1 MSQQT
6 QHAPA
11 DSIARG
17 KRRSQTSAARSS
29 IRPARDKKDAKKLKA
44 SERASPAP
52 APTPEQQEA
61 ERRAAEERRIQQ
73 TWARYKKEPTPQLR
87 NALMEHYLPLVQR
100 TAQRVH
106 QKLPATVQ
114 VDDLFS
120 AGVLGLM
127 DAIEAFDTDRHV
139 RFSTFS
145 AVRIRGAILDEL
157 RSLDWVPRLV
167 RSNSR
172 KLEAATRE
180 LEAELGRTPS
190 DEEMADRL
198 ELPIGAYRDL
208 AEDARAVMITSL
220 AGRRPD
226 GREAEADSP
235 DPGPLADLRS
245 VDPIDE
251 SQRRALK
258 AAVTNGL
265 SRAERLL
272 VTLYYYENLTMR
284 EVGQVLD
291 LSESRVSQMHT
302 QIIKRLRASA
312 NATGTAESPLSRLA
326 A

>member
-1 MSQQT
+1 MTQQQT
-6 QHAPA
+6 QSAPTA
-11 DSIARG
+11 KRSG
-17 KRRSQTSAARSS
+17 KHRRPSAARPQSS
-29 IRPARDKKDAKKLKA
+29 ARVVRKTAKIKKPKSARP
-44 SERASPAP
+44 PAPP
-52 APTPEQQEA
+52 APTAEQQEA

-73 TWARYKKEPTPQLR
+73 TWVRYKQDPTPQLR

-114 VDDLFS
+114 LDDLFS

-127 DAIEAFDTDRHV
+127 DAIEAFDIGRHV

-172 KLEAATRE
+172 KLETATRE
-180 LEAELGRTPS
+180 LEAELGRTPC
-190 DEEMADRL
+190 DEELADRL
-198 ELPIGAYRDL
+198 ELPIGTYRDL
-208 AEDARAVMITSL
+208 AEDARAVMVTSL
-220 AGRRPD
+220 TGRRPD
-226 GREAEADSP
+226 GRDAESDAP
-235 DPGPLADLRS
+235 DPGPLADPRS
-245 VDPIDE
+245 ADPIDE

-258 AAVTNGL
+258 AAVTQGL

-302 QIIKRLRASA
+302 QIIKRLRATA
-312 NATGTAESPLSRLA
+312 NATGTADSPLNQMA